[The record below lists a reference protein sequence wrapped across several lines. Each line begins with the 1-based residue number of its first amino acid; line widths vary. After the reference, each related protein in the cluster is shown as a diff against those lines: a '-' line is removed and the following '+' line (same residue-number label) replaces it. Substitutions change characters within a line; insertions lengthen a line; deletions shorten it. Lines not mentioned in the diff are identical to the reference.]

1 MVVEKPKF
9 FSCVL
14 ECVKFM
20 DEVGGIAI
28 ALKAI
33 QESLEETSASDV
45 EVTVVVCVV
54 TTKVKA
60 GFYI

>member
-1 MVVEKPKF
+1 
-9 FSCVL
+9 
-14 ECVKFM
+14 M
-20 DEVGGIAI
+20 DEVGGIVI